1 MSTEAQ
7 KRAVA
12 KYQREKMKQINIK
25 FSPNEYDLHE
35 WVKRQ
40 GGTASGY
47 VKDLIR
53 KDMQERY
60 AGKIVNR
67 TLSMRCN
74 GIELSC
80 RLAS

>member
-12 KYQREKMKQINIK
+12 KYRREKMRQINIK
-25 FSPNEYDLHE
+25 FSPNERDLHE
-35 WVKRQ
+35 WVKKQ

-60 AGKIVNR
+60 AGKI
-67 TLSMRCN
+67 
-74 GIELSC
+74 C
-80 RLAS
+80 RKDMQERS